1 MWFLRDASGD
11 KVSEFFPSQAKLAV
25 YMQMA
30 PQSLQK
36 AVRKGKNVFQ
46 FHGQEVRVVQQRIP
60 QFAVFDFPPSENPLE
75 TFEWIAEAANW
86 LKVPAQTV
94 YAAIKRGKETKVK
107 NKEGGVFWLKKLEEV
122 APPEKFSTPP
132 ESEISKA
139 PAPESEISK
148 FKIQNPAPAPA
159 SRQLPPAPAP
169 APAPESEISKFKIQ
183 NPALTSGQ
191 EVPAWLQNFP
201 QLFQNLPQILQ
212 LLQVLQNPELG
223 QNLLLP
229 LLQGTSP
236 VVLEQKLALPPLAHE
251 IPVEPPIPWA
261 VAEVLKG
268 GKNHPFFPPST
279 FSFTLFVS
287 PKTVAEFIRSAMRG
301 KMSVQGAKT
310 KKLMLWDNKLIYAP
324 DLIKE
329 FIVFYIR
336 DKLFE
341 NEKATEFLKQIV
353 SDYVY
358 SDCFINPKTTA
369 NSKCYGSVKRL
380 KDEFVCN
387 VTNEFMKLIF

>member
-25 YMQMA
+25 HMQMT

-46 FHGQEVRVVQQRIP
+46 FHGQEVRVVQQTIP
-60 QFAVFDFPPSENPLE
+60 QFAVFDFPPSEGQSLKNPLE
-75 TFEWIAEAANW
+75 TFEWVAEAANW

-94 YAAIKRGKETKVK
+94 YAAVKRGKETKVK
-107 NKEGGVFWLKKLEEV
+107 NKEGGVFWLKKLEEERV
-122 APPEKFSTPP
+122 APEKAAAPEKAVPPEGVKPPVPAPRKLSPKRAVPPEGVKPPVPAPRKNLMQEIVPATPP
-132 ESEISKA
+132 
-139 PAPESEISK
+139 
-148 FKIQNPAPAPA
+148 
-159 SRQLPPAPAP
+159 
-169 APAPESEISKFKIQ
+169 
-183 NPALTSGQ
+183 
-191 EVPAWLQNFP
+191 VPAWLQNFP
-201 QLFQNLPQILQ
+201 QLSQNLPQVLQ
-212 LLQVLQNPELG
+212 LLQVLQNPAG

-229 LLQGTSP
+229 LLQQQGQGTSP

-251 IPVEPPIPWA
+251 IPVTPPIPWS

-268 GKNHPFFPPST
+268 GNKNPFFPPST
-279 FSFTLFVS
+279 FRMSLFVS

-301 KMSVQGAKT
+301 KMCVQGAKT
-310 KKLMLWDNKLIYAP
+310 KKLMLWDDKLIYVP

-336 DKLFE
+336 DKMFE
-341 NEKATEFLKQIV
+341 NEEATEFLKQII
-353 SDYVY
+353 SDYVDF
-358 SDCFINPKTTA
+358 DCFINPKASRVT
-369 NSKCYGSVKRL
+369 KCLGSVKPL

>member
-25 YMQMA
+25 HMQMA
-30 PQSLQK
+30 PQTLQK

-60 QFAVFDFPPSENPLE
+60 QFAVFNFPPSENPIV
-75 TFEWIAEAANW
+75 TFEWIAETANW

-94 YAAIKRGKETKVK
+94 YAAVKRGKETKVK

-122 APPEKFSTPP
+122 APPEKASAP
-132 ESEISKA
+132 ESEISKFKIQNPAPA

-159 SRQLPPAPAP
+159 
-169 APAPESEISKFKIQ
+169 PESEISKFKIQ
-183 NPALTSGQ
+183 NPAPAPGQ

-201 QLFQNLPQILQ
+201 NLPQVLQ

-236 VVLEQKLALPPLAHE
+236 EVLKQKLALPPLVHE

-261 VAEVLKG
+261 VADVWKRG
-268 GKNHPFFPPST
+268 NNHPFSPPPT
-279 FSFTLFVS
+279 FTLTVFVS
-287 PKTVAEFIRSAMRG
+287 AKTVAQFIKSAMRG
-301 KMSVQGAKT
+301 KMCVQGAKT
-310 KKLMLWDNKLIYAP
+310 KKLMLWDDKRIYVP

-329 FIVFYIR
+329 FIVFYFR
-336 DKLFE
+336 AKMYE
-341 NEKATEFLKQIV
+341 NEKASKFIEQEITNYV
-353 SDYVY
+353 NSDLML
-358 SDCFINPKTTA
+358 SPKTA
-369 NSKCYGSVKRL
+369 MDL
-380 KDEFVCN
+380 KSFLHVRKLRDEFVCN

>member
-30 PQSLQK
+30 PQTLQK

-46 FHGQEVRVVQQRIP
+46 FHGQEVRVVQQTIP
-60 QFAVFDFPPSENPLE
+60 QFAVFDFPPSENPIV
-75 TFEWIAEAANW
+75 TFEWIAETANW

-94 YAAIKRGKETKVK
+94 YAAVKRGKETKVK

-122 APPEKFSTPP
+122 APPEK
-132 ESEISKA
+132 A

-148 FKIQNPAPAPA
+148 V
-159 SRQLPPAPAP
+159 P
-169 APAPESEISKFKIQ
+169 APAPESEISKV
-183 NPALTSGQ
+183 PAPAPESEISKVPAPASGQ

-261 VAEVLKG
+261 VADVWKRG
-268 GKNHPFFPPST
+268 NNHPFSPPPT
-279 FSFTLFVS
+279 FTLTVFVS
-287 PKTVAEFIRSAMRG
+287 AKTVAQFIKSAMCG
-301 KMSVQGAKT
+301 QMCVQGAKT
-310 KKLMLWDNKLIYAP
+310 KKLMLWDDKLIYVP

-329 FIVFYIR
+329 FIVFYFR
-336 DKLFE
+336 AKMYE
-341 NEKATEFLKQIV
+341 NEKASKFIKQEIV
-353 SDYVY
+353 NYVNSDLML
-358 SDCFINPKTTA
+358 SPKTA
-369 NSKCYGSVKRL
+369 MDL
-380 KDEFVCN
+380 KSFLHVRKLRDEFVCN

>member
-1 MWFLRDASGD
+1 MFFPLFKMWFLRDASGD

-25 YMQMA
+25 HMQMT
-30 PQSLQK
+30 PQTLQK

-46 FHGQEVRVVQQRIP
+46 FHGQEVRVVQQTIP
-60 QFAVFDFPPSENPLE
+60 QFAVFDFPPSEGQSPKNPLE
-75 TFEWIAEAANW
+75 TFEWVAEAANW

-122 APPEKFSTPP
+122 APPKKASTPP
-132 ESEISKA
+132 ESEISKV

-148 FKIQNPAPAPA
+148 FKIQNPAPEGPAAPA
-159 SRQLPPAPAP
+159 
-169 APAPESEISKFKIQ
+169 
-183 NPALTSGQ
+183 SGQ

-261 VAEVLKG
+261 VAKVLKG
-268 GKNHPFFPPST
+268 GNNHPFSPPPT
-279 FSFTLFVS
+279 FTLTVFVS
-287 PKTVAEFIRSAMRG
+287 AKTVAQFIKSAMRG
-301 KMSVQGAKT
+301 KMCVQGAKT
-310 KKLMLWDNKLIYAP
+310 KKLMLWDDKLIYVP

-329 FIVFYIR
+329 FIVFYFR
-336 DKLFE
+336 AKMYE
-341 NEKATEFLKQIV
+341 NEKVSKFIEQEIV
-353 SDYVY
+353 NYVNSDLML
-358 SDCFINPKTTA
+358 SPKTA
-369 NSKCYGSVKRL
+369 MDL
-380 KDEFVCN
+380 KSFLHVRKLRDEFVYN

>member
-25 YMQMA
+25 HMQMT
-30 PQSLQK
+30 PQTLQK

-46 FHGQEVRVVQQRIP
+46 FHGQEVRVVQQTIP

-94 YAAIKRGKETKVK
+94 YAAVKRGKETKVK

-122 APPEKFSTPP
+122 APPEKAPAP
-132 ESEISKA
+132 ESEISKVPAPESEISKVPAPESEISKFKIQNPA

-148 FKIQNPAPAPA
+148 FKIQNPAPA
-159 SRQLPPAPAP
+159 
-169 APAPESEISKFKIQ
+169 
-183 NPALTSGQ
+183 SGQ

-261 VAEVLKG
+261 VADVLKRG
-268 GKNHPFFPPST
+268 NNHPFSPPPT
-279 FSFTLFVS
+279 FTLTVFVS
-287 PKTVAEFIRSAMRG
+287 AKTVAQFIKSAMRG
-301 KMSVQGAKT
+301 KMCVQGAKT
-310 KKLMLWDNKLIYAP
+310 KKLMLWDDKLIYVP

-329 FIVFYIR
+329 FIVFYFR
-336 DKLFE
+336 AKMYE
-341 NEKATEFLKQIV
+341 NEKASKFIEQEIVNYVNSDLMLSPKNAMDLKSFLHVRKL
-353 SDYVY
+353 
-358 SDCFINPKTTA
+358 
-369 NSKCYGSVKRL
+369 R
-380 KDEFVCN
+380 DEFVYN

>member
-30 PQSLQK
+30 PQTLQK

-60 QFAVFDFPPSENPLE
+60 QFAVFDFPPSEGQSLKNPLE
-75 TFEWIAEAANW
+75 TFEWVSEAANW

-94 YAAIKRGKETKVK
+94 YAAVKRGKETKVK
-107 NKEGGVFWLKKLEEV
+107 NKEGGVFWLKKLEEERV
-122 APPEKFSTPP
+122 DPEEASPPEKAAAPEGVKPPVPAPRKLSPKRAVPPEGVKPPVPAPRKNLMQEIVPATPP
-132 ESEISKA
+132 
-139 PAPESEISK
+139 
-148 FKIQNPAPAPA
+148 
-159 SRQLPPAPAP
+159 
-169 APAPESEISKFKIQ
+169 
-183 NPALTSGQ
+183 
-191 EVPAWLQNFP
+191 VPAWLQNFP
-201 QLFQNLPQILQ
+201 QLSQNLPQVLQ
-212 LLQVLQNPELG
+212 LLQVLQNPAG

-229 LLQGTSP
+229 LLQQQGQGTSP

-268 GKNHPFFPPST
+268 GNNHSFFPQST
-279 FSFTLFVS
+279 FSLTLFVS
-287 PKTVAEFIRSAMRG
+287 PKTVAQFIRSAMRG

-336 DKLFE
+336 DKMFE
-341 NEKATEFLKQIV
+341 NEEATEFLKQII
-353 SDYVY
+353 SDYVD

-387 VTNEFMKLIF
+387 VTKEFMNLIF

>member
-1 MWFLRDASGD
+1 MFFPLFKMWFLRDASGD

-25 YMQMA
+25 HMQMA

-46 FHGQEVRVVQQRIP
+46 FHGQEVRVVQQTIP

-75 TFEWIAEAANW
+75 TFEWVAEAANW

-122 APPEKFSTPP
+122 APPEKAPAP
-132 ESEISKA
+132 ESEISKV

-148 FKIQNPAPAPA
+148 FKIQNPA
-159 SRQLPPAPAP
+159 PAPAP

-183 NPALTSGQ
+183 NPAPASGQ

-236 VVLEQKLALPPLAHE
+236 VVLEQKLALPPLTHE

-261 VAEVLKG
+261 VAKVLKG
-268 GKNHPFFPPST
+268 GNNHPFSPPPT
-279 FSFTLFVS
+279 FTLTVFVS
-287 PKTVAEFIRSAMRG
+287 AKTVAQFIKSAMRG
-301 KMSVQGAKT
+301 KMCVQGAKT
-310 KKLMLWDNKLIYAP
+310 KKLMLWDDKLIYVP

-329 FIVFYIR
+329 FIVFYFR
-336 DKLFE
+336 AKMYE
-341 NEKATEFLKQIV
+341 NEKASKFIEQEIV
-353 SDYVY
+353 NYVNSDLML
-358 SDCFINPKTTA
+358 SPKTA
-369 NSKCYGSVKRL
+369 MDL
-380 KDEFVCN
+380 KSFLHVRKLRDEFVCN

>member
-25 YMQMA
+25 HMQMA

-60 QFAVFDFPPSENPLE
+60 QFAVFDFPPSENPIV

-122 APPEKFSTPP
+122 APPEKAPAP
-132 ESEISKA
+132 ESEISKVPAPESEISKFKIQNPA

-148 FKIQNPAPAPA
+148 FKIQNPAPA
-159 SRQLPPAPAP
+159 
-169 APAPESEISKFKIQ
+169 
-183 NPALTSGQ
+183 SGQ

-201 QLFQNLPQILQ
+201 NLPQILQ

-236 VVLEQKLALPPLAHE
+236 EVLKQKLALPPLAHE

-301 KMSVQGAKT
+301 KMCVQGAKT
-310 KKLMLWDNKLIYAP
+310 KKLMLWDDKLIYAP

-336 DKLFE
+336 DKMFE
-341 NEKATEFLKQIV
+341 NEKATEFLKQII
-353 SDYVY
+353 SDYVD

-387 VTNEFMKLIF
+387 VTKEFMNLIF

>member
-25 YMQMA
+25 HMQMA
-30 PQSLQK
+30 PQTLQK

-46 FHGQEVRVVQQRIP
+46 FHGQEVRVVQQTIP
-60 QFAVFDFPPSENPLE
+60 QFAVFDFPPSENPIV

-132 ESEISKA
+132 EREISKV
-139 PAPESEISK
+139 
-148 FKIQNPAPAPA
+148 
-159 SRQLPPAPAP
+159 P
-169 APAPESEISKFKIQ
+169 APAPESEISKV
-183 NPALTSGQ
+183 PAPASGQ
-191 EVPAWLQNFP
+191 EEGALPPVPAWLQNFP
-201 QLFQNLPQILQ
+201 NFPQVLQ

-236 VVLEQKLALPPLAHE
+236 EVLKQKLALPPLAHE

-268 GKNHPFFPPST
+268 GNNHSFFPPST
-279 FSFTLFVS
+279 FAFTLFIS
-287 PKTVAEFIRSAMRG
+287 PKTVAQFIRSAMRG

-310 KKLMLWDNKLIYAP
+310 KKLMLWDGKIIYAP

-336 DKLFE
+336 AKMFE
-341 NEKATEFLKQIV
+341 NEKATEFLKQIIAYHV
-353 SDYVY
+353 FSDLML
-358 SDCFINPKTTA
+358 SPKTAA

>member
-25 YMQMA
+25 HMQMT
-30 PQSLQK
+30 PQTLQK

-60 QFAVFDFPPSENPLE
+60 QFAVFDFPPSENPIV
-75 TFEWIAEAANW
+75 TFEWVAEAANW

-94 YAAIKRGKETKVK
+94 YAAVKRGKETKVK

-122 APPEKFSTPP
+122 APPEKAPAP
-132 ESEISKA
+132 ESEISKV

-148 FKIQNPAPAPA
+148 FKIQNPA
-159 SRQLPPAPAP
+159 PAPAP

-183 NPALTSGQ
+183 NPAPASGQ

-229 LLQGTSP
+229 LLQQQGQGTSP

-268 GKNHPFFPPST
+268 GNNHPFFPPST
-279 FSFTLFVS
+279 FSLTLFVS
-287 PKTVAEFIRSAMRG
+287 PKTVAQFIKSAMRG

-310 KKLMLWDNKLIYAP
+310 KKLMLWDNKLIYVP

-336 DKLFE
+336 DKMFE
-341 NEKATEFLKQIV
+341 NEKGTEFLKQII
-353 SDYVY
+353 SDYVDF
-358 SDCFINPKTTA
+358 DCFINPKTTA

-387 VTNEFMKLIF
+387 VTKEFMNLIF